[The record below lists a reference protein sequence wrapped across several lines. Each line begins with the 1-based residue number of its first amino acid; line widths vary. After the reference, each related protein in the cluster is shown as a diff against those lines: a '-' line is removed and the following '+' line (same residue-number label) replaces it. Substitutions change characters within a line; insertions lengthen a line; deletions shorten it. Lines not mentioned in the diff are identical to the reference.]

1 MIGLGLCDNSDNAII
16 AIRKLLSCYR
26 YWLHYLL
33 IIVNN
38 YIVQYI
44 SALGDVQLNF
54 PYLNGGQEAISY
66 TNS

>member
-1 MIGLGLCDNSDNAII
+1 M
-16 AIRKLLSCYR
+16 LS

-54 PYLNGGQEAISY
+54 PYLSGGQEAISY
-66 TNS
+66 TNNWFNT